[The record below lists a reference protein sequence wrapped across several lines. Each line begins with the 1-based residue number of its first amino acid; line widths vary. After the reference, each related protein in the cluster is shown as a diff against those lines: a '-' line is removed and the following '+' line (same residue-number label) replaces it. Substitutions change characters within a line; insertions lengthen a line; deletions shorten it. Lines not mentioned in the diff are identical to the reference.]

1 MWLQSSVGKRQ
12 GSLCNRFQTK
22 CILYERM
29 KYISLLCV
37 LMLTLVAGVDGQG
50 RPPKQQKQRGSANP
64 NDKSA
69 ALVLPNFNGLLKV
82 IDKKF
87 VLLESE
93 DGNTQK
99 VNITKKTKF
108 FEGEKE
114 KRAGVF
120 VGPEFGTVSRPD
132 LEGPMGRTHHPRS

>member
-1 MWLQSSVGKRQ
+1 
-12 GSLCNRFQTK
+12 
-22 CILYERM
+22 
-29 KYISLLCV
+29 
-37 LMLTLVAGVDGQG
+37 MLTLVAGVDGQG

-64 NDKSA
+64 NDKNA

-99 VNITKKTKF
+99 INITKKTKF
-108 FEGEKE
+108 FDGEKAITAADFKEGDKVSAEVQIAPDRSFDGVNIRLE
-114 KRAGVF
+114 KKI
-120 VGPEFGTVSRPD
+120 
-132 LEGPMGRTHHPRS
+132 